1 MLNYSLL
8 AIFLWRIF
16 MPSKPEEAKEYAR
29 YIEFTESNEYKKLTQ
44 GENAVFKDFN
54 PQSAQDLQNLRDYI
68 YSDLPSISRTIEFAN
83 MSSLSISRMQIGMA
97 LVARDEYQQK
107 LEKEIPKSHKRI
119 ITPTAT
125 TSKNGY
131 VGRIKGYDASRRF
144 RC

>member
-1 MLNYSLL
+1 
-8 AIFLWRIF
+8 